1 MPYAGCLVL
10 SLALAF
16 FPLDLGS
23 LADGAPSDRPPL
35 TIVPPSCSIEI
46 HHGWKACRRPSV
58 PSHGC
63 ASDSLLNVSTLP
75 TTALAVLLDNQQ
87 IPGVEHISMN
97 DIYFSTNMA
106 LLPDIYDVGRDYYTL
121 LYERELPPLTQF
133 TACHLFSTLTRQTI
147 RLAGTNYQTKAWLNG
162 VPLAELAS
170 HGGAPGMFVR
180 RNFNVTTGGRL
191 NILVEPPDHPGNPH
205 GGGQGGE

>member
-1 MPYAGCLVL
+1 MVDVWCYCLRL
-10 SLALAF
+10 RFSQCLILLAV
-16 FPLDLGS
+16 
-23 LADGAPSDRPPL
+23 LADRVAARLAPDPPL
-35 TIVPPSCSIEI
+35 SPPCSIEI
-46 HHGWKACRRPSV
+46 HHGWKACRRPSL

-63 ASDSLLNVSTLP
+63 ASDSLLNVSSLP
-75 TTALAVLLDNQQ
+75 TTALAVLLDNKQ
-87 IPGVEHISMN
+87 ILGVEHISMN

-121 LYERELPPLTQF
+121 LYELEIPPLSQF
-133 TACHLFSTLTRQTI
+133 APCQSFSPTRQTI

-191 NILVEPPDHPGNPH
+191 NILIEPPYHPGNPH
-205 GGGQGGE
+205 NGGQGGE